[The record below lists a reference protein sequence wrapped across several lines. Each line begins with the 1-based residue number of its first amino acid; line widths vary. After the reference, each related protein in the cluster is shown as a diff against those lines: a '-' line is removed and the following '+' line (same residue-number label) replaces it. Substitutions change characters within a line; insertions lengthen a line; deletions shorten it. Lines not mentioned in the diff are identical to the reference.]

1 MNFHARAVERNRL
14 DFNGDKLLALEMLEN
29 SVESAVF
36 APSVHP
42 GVNGV
47 PVAEFF
53 RQSAPLTAVFQ
64 NI

>member
-1 MNFHARAVERNRL
+1 MDFHARTVERDRL
-14 DFNGDKLLALEMLEN
+14 DFNGDELLALKTLKN
-29 SVESAVF
+29 PVEGAAL
-36 APSVHP
+36 APSVHT

-53 RQSAPLTAVFQ
+53 RQPAPFAAVLQ